1 MMRAAVFHDVENIQ
15 IKEVPDPVPRE
26 GEVIVRPKYCGI
38 CGTDLGNWKYDYFGS
53 GVVLGHEFAGEII
66 KLGPGVD
73 TWNVGDRVV
82 PNSLIPCKRCN
93 FCLEGKF
100 TVCEGVEMLGV
111 TINGG
116 MADLVVLPAD
126 TLYEIP
132 ETMSWQ
138 EATLVEP
145 LAIVLHAF
153 NRIDFKVGQSILIL
167 GVGTIGLLAVKV
179 AQISGAGS
187 IAISEP
193 NKFRRN
199 LAAKFGPI
207 KINNPHQTPPTHAFE
222 DPFDHV
228 IECSGVASV
237 AGEAFSLLKKG
248 GTLLVLGLSADPV
261 EADFF
266 SAVLNEYTIQFSYF
280 GFSEFPAAIKLISNR
295 IIEVNDLI
303 TKSIKLEDV
312 VHEGFQE
319 LMKSDT
325 DNVKILVEI

>member
-15 IKEVPDPVPRE
+15 IKEVPDPVPGE

-66 KLGPGVD
+66 KLGSGVD

-153 NRIDFKVGQSILIL
+153 NRIDFKAGQSILIL

-207 KINNPHQTPPTHAFE
+207 KINNPHQTPPTYAFE

-237 AGEAFSLLKKG
+237 AGEAFSFLKKG
-248 GTLLVLGLSADPV
+248 GTLLVLGLTADPV

-266 SAVLNEYTIQFSYF
+266 SAVLNEYTIQFSYY
-280 GFSEFPAAIKLISNR
+280 GFSEFPAAIKLISNQ
-295 IIEVNDLI
+295 IIEVNELI

>member
-1 MMRAAVFHDVENIQ
+1 MMRVAVFQDVENIQ
-15 IKEVPDPVPRE
+15 IKEVPDPIPRE
-26 GEVIVRPKYCGI
+26 GEVLVRPKYCGI

-66 KLGPGVD
+66 ELGSGVD
-73 TWNVGDRVV
+73 TWNIGDRVV
-82 PNSLIPCKRCN
+82 PNSLIPCKKCN

-116 MADLVVLPAD
+116 LADKVVLPAD
-126 TLYEIP
+126 SLYAVP
-132 ETMSWQ
+132 DTMSWK

-153 NRIDFKVGQSILIL
+153 NRIDFKAGQSILIL

-193 NKFRRN
+193 NMFRRN

-207 KINNPHQTPPTHAFE
+207 KINNPLQTPPTLAFE
-222 DPFDHV
+222 EPFDHV

-237 AGEAFSLLKKG
+237 AGKAFSLLKKG

-312 VHEGFQE
+312 VSEGFQE

-325 DNVKILVEI
+325 NNVKILVEI

>member
-1 MMRAAVFHDVENIQ
+1 MMRAAVFQGIEDVQ
-15 IKEVPDPVPRE
+15 IEEVPDPVPGE
-26 GEVIVRPKYCGI
+26 GEVLVRPKYCGI
-38 CGTDLGNWKYDYFGS
+38 CGTDLGTWKYDLFGS
-53 GVVLGHEFAGEII
+53 GVILGHEFAGEVIE
-66 KLGPGVD
+66 LGSGVD
-73 TWNVGDRVV
+73 TWTVGDRVV

-111 TINGG
+111 TVNGG

-126 TLYEIP
+126 SLYAIP
-132 ETMSWQ
+132 EAMSWQ
-138 EATLVEP
+138 EAAIVEP
-145 LAIVLHAF
+145 LAVVLHGF
-153 NRIDFKVGQSILIL
+153 NRIDFKAGQSILIL
-167 GVGTIGLLAVKV
+167 GVGTIGLFAVKV

-207 KINNPHQTPPTHAFE
+207 KINNPQQTPPAFAFE
-222 DPFDHV
+222 NPFDHV

-237 AGEAFSLLKKG
+237 AAEAFSLLKKG
-248 GTLLVLGLSADPV
+248 GTLLVLGLHADPI

-312 VHEGFQE
+312 VLEGFQE
-319 LMKSDT
+319 LMKPNT
-325 DNVKILVEI
+325 ENLKILVEI